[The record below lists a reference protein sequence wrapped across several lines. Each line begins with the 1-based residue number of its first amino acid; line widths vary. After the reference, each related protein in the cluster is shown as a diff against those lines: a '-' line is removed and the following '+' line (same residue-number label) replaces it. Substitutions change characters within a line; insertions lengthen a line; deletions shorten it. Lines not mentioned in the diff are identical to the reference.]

1 MNVRN
6 VTFVQG
12 DVGALPFED
21 ESFDIVLSLNGFH
34 AFPNKDAAFR
44 ETCRVLKPGGIFY
57 NSYNCFP
64 GWAHN
69 HPIRELLTMPD
80 ISARSG
86 NNAAERITN
95 ALAFAEKAIKANPQ
109 YAKKNKSLITNLQEL
124 KKKNPSYL
132 AHEYLNRDWNVM
144 YFTEVAEMLKEAK
157 LDYACTANLIDTL
170 DDLESMNMPDEAL
183 AFLDSISHPLLRE
196 EMRDYYINRQ
206 FRKDLYVKGGR
217 KLTRQQTID
226 SLLATKFV
234 IVGSEPQKLEFT
246 GYYRKI
252 NFKPEM
258 TNLIY
263 GWLKANNSKPRSF
276 TAFAEKHQ
284 DIKPVL
290 LCKLLIIMTELNI
303 IEPCQPE
310 EATLAVAPVTR
321 RLNSYICQRALH
333 KEEISVLASPVT
345 GYAFNLNRI
354 SQMFLHFLWEG
365 KKESVLPNE
374 VWNVLKSQK
383 QRLVK
388 DEKTLETDE
397 ENLAELKQMAKDFTE
412 KKLPVLKAVGIY

>member
-1 MNVRN
+1 
-6 VTFVQG
+6 
-12 DVGALPFED
+12 
-21 ESFDIVLSLNGFH
+21 
-34 AFPNKDAAFR
+34 
-44 ETCRVLKPGGIFY
+44 
-57 NSYNCFP
+57 
-64 GWAHN
+64 
-69 HPIRELLTMPD
+69 
-80 ISARSG
+80 
-86 NNAAERITN
+86 
-95 ALAFAEKAIKANPQ
+95 
-109 YAKKNKSLITNLQEL
+109 
-124 KKKNPSYL
+124 
-132 AHEYLNRDWNVM
+132 
-144 YFTEVAEMLKEAK
+144 
-157 LDYACTANLIDTL
+157 
-170 DDLESMNMPDEAL
+170 
-183 AFLDSISHPLLRE
+183 
-196 EMRDYYINRQ
+196 MRDYYINRQ

-217 KLTRQQTID
+217 KLTRQQAID
-226 SLLATKFV
+226 SILATKFV

-276 TAFAEKHQ
+276 TAFAEKHPG
-284 DIKPVL
+284 IKPLL

-310 EATLAVAPVTR
+310 ETALAVAPVTR

-333 KEEISVLASPVT
+333 KEEISALASPVT
-345 GYAFNLNRI
+345 GYAFSLNRI

-365 KKESVLPNE
+365 KKESILPNE

-397 ENLAELKQMAKDFTE
+397 ENLAELKQMAKNFTE
-412 KKLPVLKAVGIY
+412 KTLPALKAMGIY

>member
-1 MNVRN
+1 
-6 VTFVQG
+6 
-12 DVGALPFED
+12 
-21 ESFDIVLSLNGFH
+21 
-34 AFPNKDAAFR
+34 
-44 ETCRVLKPGGIFY
+44 
-57 NSYNCFP
+57 
-64 GWAHN
+64 
-69 HPIRELLTMPD
+69 
-80 ISARSG
+80 
-86 NNAAERITN
+86 
-95 ALAFAEKAIKANPQ
+95 
-109 YAKKNKSLITNLQEL
+109 
-124 KKKNPSYL
+124 
-132 AHEYLNRDWNVM
+132 M
-144 YFTEVAEMLKEAK
+144 YFTEVAEMLKDAK
-157 LDYACTANLIDTL
+157 LDYACSANLLDSL
-170 DDLESMNMPDEAL
+170 DDLESMNMPEEAL

-217 KLTRQQTID
+217 KLTRQQAID
-226 SLLATKFV
+226 SILATKFV

-276 TAFAEKHQ
+276 TAFAEKHPG
-284 DIKPVL
+284 IKPLL

-310 EATLAVAPVTR
+310 ETALAVAPVTR

-333 KEEISVLASPVT
+333 KEEISALASPVT
-345 GYAFNLNRI
+345 GYAFSLNRI

-374 VWNVLKSQK
+374 VWNVLQSQK

-397 ENLAELKQMAKDFTE
+397 ENLAELKQMAKDFME
-412 KKLPVLKAVGIY
+412 KKLPALKALGIY